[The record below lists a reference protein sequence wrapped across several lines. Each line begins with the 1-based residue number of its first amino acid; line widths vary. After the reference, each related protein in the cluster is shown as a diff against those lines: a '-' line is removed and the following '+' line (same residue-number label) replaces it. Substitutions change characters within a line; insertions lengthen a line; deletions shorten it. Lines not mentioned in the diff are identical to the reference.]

1 MSSLKQIKKMSVK
14 SSILISDWE
23 DLLVSKLATFGVVM
37 NFIAHFQERLMK
49 ILQGERGL
57 KIK

>member
-1 MSSLKQIKKMSVK
+1 MSVK